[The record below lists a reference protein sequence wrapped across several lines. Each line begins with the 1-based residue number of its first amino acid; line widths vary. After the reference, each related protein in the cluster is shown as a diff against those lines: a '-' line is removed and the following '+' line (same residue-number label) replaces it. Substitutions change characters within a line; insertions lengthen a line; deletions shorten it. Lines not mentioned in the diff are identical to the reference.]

1 MAPRDFPPG
10 AQRSSASLP
19 AFSVVSR
26 GPAATRLAGS
36 QSFACLEGSPLSFS
50 AFSFH
55 PLIVKALDAAGY
67 TAPTPVQAAAI
78 PPALAGRD
86 LLATAETGTGK
97 TAAFVLPAL
106 QRIATSLKPRVRG
119 PRVLVLTP
127 TRELAS
133 QVTKAARQYGRFL
146 HLNTIEIV
154 GGMPYRQQLQLMA
167 RPLDI
172 VVATPGR
179 LIDHLERRRLDLSEL
194 DVLVFDEA
202 DRMLDMGF
210 IEAVELI
217 AAACPATR
225 QTLFFSATLDRPV
238 AKIAA
243 RLLRDPVRIAVS
255 SAASAP
261 DIEQRLHQVDDLAHK
276 HRLLHHW
283 AASSELAKGIV
294 FAATKR
300 DADALA
306 RDLAKVGHAAAALHG
321 DMDQR
326 ARNRTLDRLRSGGL
340 RLLVATDVAAR
351 GIDVRDITHVIN
363 FDLPRSA
370 EDYVHRIGR
379 TGRAGARGVAISF
392 AGRAERD
399 MVARIERFTGTP
411 LPAHVIPGLEPTR
424 SFSREPVV
432 TRKRSF
438 RGDGKRFGKP
448 ASGRHAPSG
457 RPAMSRR
464 PLDGVRRPG

>member
-1 MAPRDFPPG
+1 
-10 AQRSSASLP
+10 
-19 AFSVVSR
+19 
-26 GPAATRLAGS
+26 LADS
-36 QSFACLEGSPLSFS
+36 HLFACPEGFPLSF
-50 AFSFH
+50 AEFSFH
-55 PLIVKALDAAGY
+55 PLILKALDAAGY

-106 QRIATSLKPRVRG
+106 QRIATTLKPRVRG
-119 PRVLVLTP
+119 PRILVLTP

-133 QVTKAARQYGRFL
+133 QITKAARQYGKFL

-179 LIDHLERRRLDLSEL
+179 LIDHIERRRIDLSEL
-194 DVLVFDEA
+194 EVLVFDEA

-225 QTLFFSATLDRPV
+225 QTLFFSATLDRPI

-243 RLLRDPVRIAVS
+243 RLLRDPVRIAVT

-283 AASSELAKGIV
+283 AASGELAKGIV

-300 DADALA
+300 DVDTLA
-306 RDLAKVGHAAAALHG
+306 RELAAAGHAAGALHG

-351 GIDVRDITHVIN
+351 GIDVRDISHVIN
-363 FDLPRSA
+363 FDLPRST

-379 TGRAGARGVAISF
+379 TGRAGASGVAISF

-399 MVARIERFTGTP
+399 MVARIERFTGKP
-411 LPAHVIPGLEPTR
+411 LSVHVVPGLEPTR
-424 SFSREPVV
+424 SFTRETVV
-432 TRKRSF
+432 ARKRPF
-438 RGDGKRFGKP
+438 RHDGKRFAKP
-448 ASGRHAPSG
+448 FVGRNASAG
-457 RPAMSRR
+457 RPDARTGARSGASRH
-464 PLDGVRRPG
+464 PAGGVRRPG

>member
-1 MAPRDFPPG
+1 
-10 AQRSSASLP
+10 
-19 AFSVVSR
+19 
-26 GPAATRLAGS
+26 
-36 QSFACLEGSPLSFS
+36 
-50 AFSFH
+50 
-55 PLIVKALDAAGY
+55 
-67 TAPTPVQAAAI
+67 
-78 PPALAGRD
+78 
-86 LLATAETGTGK
+86 
-97 TAAFVLPAL
+97 
-106 QRIATSLKPRVRG
+106 
-119 PRVLVLTP
+119 
-127 TRELAS
+127 RELAS
-133 QVTKAARQYGRFL
+133 QITKAARQYGKFL

-179 LIDHLERRRLDLSEL
+179 LIDHIERRRIDLSEL
-194 DVLVFDEA
+194 EVLGFD
-202 DRMLDMGF
+202 
-210 IEAVELI
+210 EAVELI

-225 QTLFFSATLDRPV
+225 QTLFFSATLDRPI

-243 RLLRDPVRIAVS
+243 RLLRDPVRIAVT

-283 AASSELAKGIV
+283 AASGELAKGIV

-300 DADALA
+300 DVDTLA
-306 RDLAKVGHAAAALHG
+306 RELAAAGHAAGALHG

-351 GIDVRDITHVIN
+351 GIDVRDISHVIN
-363 FDLPRSA
+363 FDLPRST

-379 TGRAGARGVAISF
+379 TGRAGASGVAISF

-399 MVARIERFTGTP
+399 MVARIERFTGKP
-411 LPAHVIPGLEPTR
+411 LSVHVVPGLEPTR
-424 SFSREPVV
+424 SFTRETVV
-432 TRKRSF
+432 ARKR
-438 RGDGKRFGKP
+438 P
-448 ASGRHAPSG
+448 
-457 RPAMSRR
+457 
-464 PLDGVRRPG
+464 

>member
-67 TAPTPVQAAAI
+67 SAPTPVQAAAI
-78 PPALAGRD
+78 PPALANRD

-194 DVLVFDEA
+194 EVLVFDEA

-210 IEAVELI
+210 IEAVEQI

-225 QTLFFSATLDRPV
+225 QTLFFSATLDRPI
-238 AKIAA
+238 ARIAA
-243 RLLRDPVRIAVS
+243 RLLRDPVRIA
-255 SAASAP
+255 
-261 DIEQRLHQVDDLAHK
+261 
-276 HRLLHHW
+276 
-283 AASSELAKGIV
+283 
-294 FAATKR
+294 
-300 DADALA
+300 
-306 RDLAKVGHAAAALHG
+306 AAALHG

-326 ARNRTLDRLRSGGL
+326 SRNRTLDRLRSGSL

-351 GIDVRDITHVIN
+351 GIDIRDVTHVIN
-363 FDLPRSA
+363 FDLPRST

-379 TGRAGARGVAISF
+379 TGRAGASGVAISF

-399 MVARIERFTGTP
+399 MVARIERFTGMP
-411 LPAHVIPGLEPTR
+411 LAVHVVPGLEPTR
-424 SFSREPVV
+424 SFAREPVV

-457 RPAMSRR
+457 RPAISRR

>member
-1 MAPRDFPPG
+1 
-10 AQRSSASLP
+10 
-19 AFSVVSR
+19 
-26 GPAATRLAGS
+26 
-36 QSFACLEGSPLSFS
+36 LSFS

-55 PLIVKALDAAGY
+55 PLILKALDAAGY

-97 TAAFVLPAL
+97 TAAFVLPSL
-106 QRIATSLKPRVRG
+106 QRLATSLKPRVRG
-119 PRVLVLTP
+119 PRILILTP

-133 QVTKAARQYGRFL
+133 QITKAARQYGKFL

-179 LIDHLERRRLDLSEL
+179 LIDHLERRRIDLAEL
-194 DVLVFDEA
+194 EVLVLDEA

-243 RLLRDPVRIAVS
+243 GLLRDPVRIAVT

-300 DADALA
+300 DVDQLA
-306 RDLAKVGHAAAALHG
+306 RDLAKAGHSAAALHG

-326 ARNRTLDRLRSGGL
+326 ARNRTLDSLRSGRL

-351 GIDVRDITHVIN
+351 GIDVRDISHVIN
-363 FDLPRSA
+363 FDLPRNA

-379 TGRAGARGVAISF
+379 TGRAGASGVAISF

-411 LPAHVIPGLEPTR
+411 LPAHVVPGLEPTR

-438 RGDGKRFGKP
+438 RGAKRFGNQ
-448 ASGRHAPSG
+448 ASGRHTP
-457 RPAMSRR
+457 SRR
-464 PLDGVRRPG
+464 PAVSRASEGVRRPG

>member
-1 MAPRDFPPG
+1 MSRPVRNGPGLPPCF
-10 AQRSSASLP
+10 QRR
-19 AFSVVSR
+19 SR
-26 GPAATRLAGS
+26 GPAAFGLAGTVPC
-36 QSFACLEGSPLSFS
+36 CLLGGFPLSF
-50 AFSFH
+50 ADFSFH
-55 PLIVKALDAAGY
+55 PLILKALDAAGY

-133 QVTKAARQYGRFL
+133 QITKAARQYGKFL
-146 HLNTIEIV
+146 HLNIIEIV

-194 DVLVFDEA
+194 EVLVFDEA

-210 IEAVELI
+210 IDAVEQI
-217 AAACPATR
+217 AAACPPTR
-225 QTLFFSATLDRPV
+225 QTLFFSATLDRPI

-243 RLLRDPVRIAVS
+243 RLLRDPERIAVNS
-255 SAASAP
+255 TASAP

-306 RDLAKVGHAAAALHG
+306 RDLAKAGHSAAALHG

-351 GIDVRDITHVIN
+351 GIDVRDISHVIN
-363 FDLPRSA
+363 FDLPRST

-379 TGRAGARGVAISF
+379 TGRAGASGVAISF

-399 MVARIERFTGTP
+399 MVARIERFTGMP
-411 LPAHVIPGLEPTR
+411 LAVHVVPGLEPTR
-424 SFSREPVV
+424 SFARDPVV
-432 TRKRSF
+432 TRKRNF
-438 RGDGKRFGKP
+438 RHDGNRFAKP
-448 ASGRHAPSG
+448 AAGRHAAPG
-457 RPAMSRR
+457 RPAALRR
-464 PLDGVRRPG
+464 PVVAVRRPG

>member
-1 MAPRDFPPG
+1 
-10 AQRSSASLP
+10 
-19 AFSVVSR
+19 
-26 GPAATRLAGS
+26 
-36 QSFACLEGSPLSFS
+36 LEVFPLSF
-50 AFSFH
+50 ADFSFH
-55 PLIVKALDAAGY
+55 PLILKALDAAGY

-133 QVTKAARQYGRFL
+133 QVTKAARQYGKFL

-179 LIDHLERRRLDLSEL
+179 LIDHLERRRIDLAEL
-194 DVLVFDEA
+194 EVLVFDEA

-210 IEAVELI
+210 IEAVEQI

-225 QTLFFSATLDRPV
+225 QTLFFSATLDRPI

-243 RLLRDPVRIAVS
+243 RLLRDPARIAVA
-255 SAASAP
+255 SAASTP

-276 HRLLHHW
+276 RRLLHHW

-300 DADALA
+300 DVDSLA
-306 RDLAKVGHAAAALHG
+306 RELATAGHAAAALHG

-326 ARNRTLDRLRSGGL
+326 ARNRTLDRLRSGSL

-351 GIDVRDITHVIN
+351 GIDVRDVTHVIN

-379 TGRAGARGVAISF
+379 TGRAGASGIAISF

-399 MVARIERFTGTP
+399 MVARIERFTGAPMP
-411 LPAHVIPGLEPTR
+411 LHVVTGLEPTR
-424 SFSREPVV
+424 TFSREPDVA
-432 TRKRSF
+432 RKRSF
-438 RGDGKRFGKP
+438 RNDGKRFGKP
-448 ASGRHAPSG
+448 FAGRKTAPS
-457 RPAMSRR
+457 RPAAIRR
-464 PLDGVRRPG
+464 PIDGVRRPG